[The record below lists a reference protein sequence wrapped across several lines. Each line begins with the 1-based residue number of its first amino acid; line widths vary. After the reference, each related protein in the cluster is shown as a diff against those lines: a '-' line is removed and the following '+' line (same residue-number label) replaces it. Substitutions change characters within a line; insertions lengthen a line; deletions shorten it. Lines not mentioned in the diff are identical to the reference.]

1 MLITFKNEFFL
12 TKDAL
17 VCCHRLQADVSQEV
31 LPEGDGVWQVQSE
44 DEQSVAAPG
53 VRRAAAPAG
62 DGRRQGATRSGQAH
76 HDYRDVRHVHGRHLP
91 QVWGKCSATVESIKS
106 INMVC

>member
-1 MLITFKNEFFL
+1 M
-12 TKDAL
+12 
-17 VCCHRLQADVSQEV
+17 SQEV
-31 LPEGDGVWQVQSE
+31 LPESDRVWQVQSE

-62 DGRRQGATRSGQAH
+62 DGRWQGATRSGQAH

-91 QVWGKCSATVESIKS
+91 QVWGKCSASVESIKS
-106 INMVC
+106 MNMVC